1 MLMDQRVHL
10 GGDPDHTEVEKY
22 IPTGLGMPQ
31 DLPGGAGDLNAEEVW
46 AFSAQ
51 SAGIVAGC
59 KISDKK
65 LIDGTKLV
73 GKKWLIH
80 WILYQWREAKVQC
93 RVSYISSFIRP
104 KLKWRKVTFKPS
116 YCHYVF
122 LSVSPTLS
130 LFISTLCKHTAVLVS
145 HPVSWVPRQMLLLHS
160 TFSPSSLGQVFAFCL
175 GLRYAAKAGQSRCMN
190 GAWTSQH
197 HPQSVETE
205 VFCIVFQPTDLHHL
219 SLISFIFVYQW
230 FHLLVTWKSSG
241 SQASF

>member
-1 MLMDQRVHL
+1 MLKGPSWDVNGSASPSGRRPWSHR
-10 GGDPDHTEVEKY
+10 GGKY
-22 IPTGLGMPQ
+22 IPTGLGMPR

-46 AFSAQ
+46 AFSAP

-59 KISDKK
+59 KRSDKK

-80 WILYQWREAKVQC
+80 WIFYLWREAKVQR

-116 YCHYVF
+116 CCHYIS

-130 LFISTLCKHTAVLVS
+130 LSVSTLCKHTAVLVS
-145 HPVSWVPRQMLLLHS
+145 HPISWVSRQMLLLHS

-175 GLRYAAKAGQSRCMN
+175 GLR
-190 GAWTSQH
+190 
-197 HPQSVETE
+197 
-205 VFCIVFQPTDLHHL
+205 
-219 SLISFIFVYQW
+219 
-230 FHLLVTWKSSG
+230 
-241 SQASF
+241 